1 MQQFR
6 IKNNGDNIAKSLDNW
21 MILTKFAL
29 LFNNNGNKSK
39 YNMLRKYLKIAVIA
53 LLVVASTEAKS
64 QNIQLHYDF
73 GRHLYSSAEAD
84 RQKVTVTYETFK
96 ADKLGSWFY
105 FVDLDLRNDGASGAY
120 TEVSREF
127 SLGSQSPFA
136 AHVEFDG
143 GLNLYGSFQ
152 NAILAGPAYNGHSAD
167 FSKTWSVQLLYRQ
180 TLKSGEKKALA
191 GFQLTGV
198 WGLTFAQGKWTFS
211 GYADLW
217 NGYIPKWDADGQK
230 KGLAFMTE
238 PQLWYN
244 ISKAVSIG
252 TEVEVSHNF
261 IYSTDG
267 SDKSIYVN
275 PTLALKFNL

>member
-1 MQQFR
+1 MNTR
-6 IKNNGDNIAKSLDNW
+6 IK
-21 MILTKFAL
+21 LT
-29 LFNNNGNKSK
+29 STMSRVC
-39 YNMLRKYLKIAVIA
+39 MLM
-53 LLVVASTEAKS
+53 LVTVLSMKATA
-64 QNIQLHYDF
+64 QDVQIHYDF
-73 GRHLYSSAEAD
+73 GRHLYSSEQSD
-84 RQKVTVTYETFK
+84 RQKLTITYEAFK
-96 ADKLGSWFY
+96 ADKLGSWYY
-105 FVDLDLRNDGASGAY
+105 FVDVDVRNQGASGAY
-120 TEVSREF
+120 TEISREF
-127 SLGSQSPFA
+127 NLGSQSPFA
-136 AHVEFDG
+136 AHVEYDG
-143 GLNLYGSFQ
+143 GLNLYGSYQ
-152 NAILAGPAYNGHSAD
+152 NAVLIGPAYNGHSAD
-167 FSKTWSVQLLYRQ
+167 FSKTWSVQLMYKQ
-180 TLKSGEKKALA
+180 FIKSGEKKALA